1 MDETLEV
8 VVREAVDHGVDE
20 YVRGLVK
27 VYMAE
32 HDADERFIE
41 GLRKLKQKHAAMVQL
56 IERAFAQPMP
66 GD

>member
-1 MDETLEV
+1 MNDGPSLAD
-8 VVREAVDHGVDE
+8 VVREAIDRGADE

-32 HDADERFIE
+32 HDADDRFVE
-41 GLRKLKQKHAAMVQL
+41 GLRKLKQRHTAMVALVAQV
-56 IERAFAQPMP
+56 FA